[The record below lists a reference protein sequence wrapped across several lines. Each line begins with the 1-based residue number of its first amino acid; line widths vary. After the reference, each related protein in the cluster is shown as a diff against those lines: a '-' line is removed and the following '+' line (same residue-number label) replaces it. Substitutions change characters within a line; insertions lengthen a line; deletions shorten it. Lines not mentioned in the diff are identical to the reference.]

1 MKRVLRISSWASLPP
16 GAEADVSFV
25 PPLVRR
31 RLSPLQKLFFS
42 LARSVGAEPPLP
54 VVFASRDGEDA
65 LTRRIVAEFNEA
77 GAVSPNRF
85 SSSVY
90 NAAPGLWSLMTKNRA
105 PYTAIAAGD
114 DSVECGMLELLFAEA
129 PAAFVYAEE
138 TGGGYGV
145 ALRVAPADT
154 QEGRAV
160 EVADGDPSR
169 PAFGFD
175 ALCAFLSGASSS
187 LEGKWLSLGDA

>member
-1 MKRVLRISSWASLPP
+1 M
-16 GAEADVSFV
+16 
-25 PPLVRR
+25 
-31 RLSPLQKLFFS
+31 
-42 LARSVGAEPPLP
+42 P

-90 NAAPGLWSLMTKNRA
+90 NAAPGLWSVMTKNRA

-114 DSVECGMLELLFAEA
+114 DSVECGLFELLFAGA

-145 ALRVAPADT
+145 ALRVAPHDE
-154 QEGRAV
+154 EGRAV
-160 EVADGDPSR
+160 EVSDGDPSR
-169 PAFGFD
+169 LAFGFD

-187 LEGKWLSLGDA
+187 LEGKWLSLKDA

>member
-16 GAEADVSFV
+16 GAAADVSFV

-42 LARSVGAEPPLP
+42 LARSVGAEQPLP

-90 NAAPGLWSLMTKNRA
+90 NAAPGLWSVMTKNRA

-114 DSVECGMLELLFAEA
+114 DSVECGLLELFFAGA

-145 ALRVAPADT
+145 ALRVAPPGAD
-154 QEGRAV
+154 GRAV
-160 EVADGDPSR
+160 EVAAGDPSR

-187 LEGKWLSLGDA
+187 LEGKWLLLRDA